1 MTQWRTLD
9 PSLVFDVG
17 SVAVAWLP
25 RWLGHKKKRT
35 YSRCVVRAQSLEM
48 DRHRWFSSVASWC
61 IRIFRY

>member
-25 RWLGHKKKRT
+25 RWLGHKKKENIFEM
-35 YSRCVVRAQSLEM
+35 RCTRSKLRDE
-48 DRHRWFSSVASWC
+48 SSSMVQ
-61 IRIFRY
+61 